1 MELDY
6 TGILVLLTAAAALVW
21 AIDRLFLHGRRR
33 ERAGEGDGADLKR
46 PWLVD
51 MAGSLLPVLLLV
63 LVVRSAI
70 AEPFHIPSGSMMPT
84 LDVGDFIFVNKFS
97 YGVRVPVLDKK
108 ILKVG
113 EPQRGDVVVFRPPW
127 APGQDWIKRVVG
139 LPGDHVV
146 VRGEK
151 VWINGKPVADS
162 AAEPFQGDASNSE
175 DRYVMRNG
183 GVIMTE
189 HLAGVDHQIIEM
201 PALNSSPQGA
211 PSVPNADNPAVVP
224 RGCYFVMGDNRDNS
238 EDSRYHGCVPEQDL
252 VGKAEIVWLSLAS
265 LKRIGTLIR

>member
-21 AIDRLFLHGRRR
+21 AVERLFLRRRRR
-33 ERAGEGDGADLKR
+33 EKAGEGEGAEPKR

-51 MAGSLLPVLLLV
+51 TAISLLPVLVLV

-97 YGVRVPVLDKK
+97 YGVRLPVLDKK

-139 LPGDHVV
+139 LPGDRVV
-146 VRGEK
+146 VHGEK
-151 VWINGKPVADS
+151 VWINGKLIKNS
-162 AAEPFQGDASNSE
+162 ATEPFHGDAGNSE

-183 GVIMTE
+183 GLVMTE
-189 HLAGVDHQIIEM
+189 HLGKVDHKVIEM

-211 PSVPNADNPAVVP
+211 PDVPNGDNPAVVP
-224 RGCYFVMGDNRDNS
+224 KGCYFVMGDNRDNS

-265 LKRIGTLIR
+265 LKRIGTVIH